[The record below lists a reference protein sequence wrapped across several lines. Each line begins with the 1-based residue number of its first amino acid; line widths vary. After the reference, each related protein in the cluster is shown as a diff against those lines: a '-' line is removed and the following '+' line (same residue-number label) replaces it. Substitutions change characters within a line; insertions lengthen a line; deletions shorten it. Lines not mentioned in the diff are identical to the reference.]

1 MTRCLVLNALAAVA
15 LTALSP
21 TPAAAASFDCS
32 MAGSAVEH
40 MVCDDPELSRL
51 DEELADAYRQAL
63 SAAPEPDDLRAQ
75 QTEWLR
81 KHRDACRHRR
91 CLVSAYRQRVGW
103 LEGLGGRAA
112 ANDLSLDSLVG
123 FLRAELDLPEQ
134 AIGDQ
139 ARIKFAPIRSPGEA
153 EARRIAFSVGW
164 IQAGPHLGIV
174 DVSGTQPRIVSWEPY
189 DCVCESLGSL
199 RSVRL
204 VATEPDFLV
213 VDYTPY
219 TGTCVAFVPTD
230 VLRVDDD
237 GSFTRV
243 WQGTTYEA
251 GGPPAVAEIA
261 GIEFTHLRH
270 GDDRAILRSAR
281 QVRCGDDNCFCT
293 EGTPIRDFVELFV
306 WDREGGRF
314 RLAD

>member
-1 MTRCLVLNALAAVA
+1 MRTLLFIASAVA
-15 LTALSP
+15 ALSILSP
-21 TPAAAASFDCS
+21 LPAIAASFDCDQATS
-32 MAGSAVEH
+32 EVEH
-40 MVCDDPELSRL
+40 MICGDSGLSRL
-51 DEELADAYRQAL
+51 DEALAEAYRQAL
-63 SAAPEPDDLRAQ
+63 SAAAEPDALRSQ
-75 QTEWLR
+75 QADWLR
-81 KHRDACRHRR
+81 DHRDPCRHRH
-91 CLVSAYRQRVGW
+91 CLVTAYRQRVIW
-103 LEGLGGRAA
+103 LDGLGGRAA
-112 ANDLSLDSLVG
+112 ANGLSQDSLVA
-123 FLRAELDLPEQ
+123 FLQAELNLPEQ

-139 ARIKFAPIRSPGEA
+139 ARISFAPIRSPGEA
-153 EARRIAFSVGW
+153 EARWIAFSVGW

-174 DVSGTQPRIVSWEPY
+174 DVSGIQPRVVSWEPY

-199 RSVRL
+199 RAVRL

-230 VLRVDDD
+230 VLRVDEG

-251 GGPPAVAEIA
+251 GGPPAGAEIA
-261 GIEFTHLRH
+261 EIAFTHLRH

-281 QVRCGDDNCFCT
+281 QVGCDDSNCFCT

-306 WDREGGRF
+306 WDREAERF

>member
-1 MTRCLVLNALAAVA
+1 MRTLLFIAAAVA
-15 LTALSP
+15 ALSVLSP
-21 TPAAAASFDCS
+21 VPAMAASFDCDQ
-32 MAGSAVEH
+32 AGSEVEH
-40 MVCDDPELSRL
+40 MICGDAELSRL
-51 DEELADAYRQAL
+51 DEALAEAYREAL
-63 SAAPEPDDLRAQ
+63 SAAAEPGALRSQ
-75 QTEWLR
+75 QANWLR
-81 KHRDACRHRR
+81 DHRDPCRHRH
-91 CLVSAYRQRVGW
+91 CLVTAYRQRVGW

-112 ANDLSLDSLVG
+112 ANGLSQDSLVD
-123 FLRAELDLPEQ
+123 FLSAALDLPAW

-139 ARIKFAPIRSPGEA
+139 ARISFAPIRSPGES

-174 DVSGTQPRIVSWEPY
+174 DVSGALPRLVSWEPY
-189 DCVCESLGSL
+189 DCICESLGSL
-199 RSVRL
+199 RAVRL

-230 VLRVDDD
+230 VLRIDEG

-261 GIEFTHLRH
+261 EIAFTHLRH

-281 QVRCGDDNCFCT
+281 LVGCDDSNCFCT
-293 EGTPIRDFVELFV
+293 EGTPIRDFVELFI
-306 WDREGGRF
+306 WDRDAERF
-314 RLAD
+314 RLAE

>member
-139 ARIKFAPIRSPGEA
+139 ARVGRIRRFGESGVA
-153 EARRIAFSVGW
+153 HRPRPSL
-164 IQAGPHLGIV
+164 IQAI
-174 DVSGTQPRIVSWEPY
+174 
-189 DCVCESLGSL
+189 
-199 RSVRL
+199 
-204 VATEPDFLV
+204 F
-213 VDYTPY
+213 
-219 TGTCVAFVPTD
+219 TC
-230 VLRVDDD
+230 R
-237 GSFTRV
+237 
-243 WQGTTYEA
+243 
-251 GGPPAVAEIA
+251 
-261 GIEFTHLRH
+261 
-270 GDDRAILRSAR
+270 
-281 QVRCGDDNCFCT
+281 
-293 EGTPIRDFVELFV
+293 
-306 WDREGGRF
+306 
-314 RLAD
+314 